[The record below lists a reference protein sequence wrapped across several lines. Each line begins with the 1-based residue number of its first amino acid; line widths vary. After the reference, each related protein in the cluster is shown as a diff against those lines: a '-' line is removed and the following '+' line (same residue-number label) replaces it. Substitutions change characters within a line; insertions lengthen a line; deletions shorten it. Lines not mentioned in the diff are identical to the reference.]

1 MKKLIV
7 IFLAISMCSIF
18 IGCIGSN
25 PQYDNELLL
34 EYSEEYIATSITYL
48 NELSLYVLDDNA
60 IARGYCDSLIQLSN
74 DMDDQISGLKT
85 NGDYTLL
92 KNEIYNLTDDIA
104 MGCND
109 LKIGL
114 INLDFGDIDKATLG
128 IDSFNHYSVLMEE
141 HIDNCLEIIDRING

>member
-1 MKKLIV
+1 MKKLMV

-34 EYSEEYIATSITYL
+34 EYSEEFLDISNTYL
-48 NELSLYVLDDNA
+48 NDLSSYVLVDNA
-60 IARGYCDSLIQLSN
+60 KARGYCDLLIQLSN
-74 DMDDQISGLKT
+74 DIDDQISGLKT

-92 KNEIYNLTDDIA
+92 KDEINSLTDDIA